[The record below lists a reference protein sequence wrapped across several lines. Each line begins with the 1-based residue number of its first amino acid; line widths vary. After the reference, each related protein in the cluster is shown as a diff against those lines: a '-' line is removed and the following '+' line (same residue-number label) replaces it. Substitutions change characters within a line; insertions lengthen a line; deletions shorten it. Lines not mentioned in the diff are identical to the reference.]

1 MLNMHLNGSLLIH
14 ERKDR
19 KMEPFY
25 WILTFEVMAFLVVLA
40 IALVVGPVLLIMNY
54 QAWWGYALLVAGGV
68 LAALLAR
75 FTFRFLAKLI
85 RKNRYL
91 NLYRIYEDGVE
102 YVAYDADRL
111 NRREGRFLFAQAES
125 VCVSVY
131 VAEQSYH
138 YKKTGW
144 TERVPAFELLPVLYI
159 VYRGDEGRRVLAV
172 PFYGDDAVDRWLGTL
187 QQRGIPIRATEE
199 LLLPRPEADWLPV
212 LDNGELTVPFAY
224 DGNFQLDFGRFMH
237 EAQSRTPQPQDDSS
251 AGMDTSAE
259 GFGKRAVPIG
269 MEPVPGGSGARW
281 LRYPSYIVLV
291 LLIALLYPIVLLEE
305 TGMIPGIGTVLCF
318 VTLFVAALAYFYR
331 MRRLTVWNAILFV
344 LVACLGWFI
353 FGVSLESRGDI
364 AYEVTSAAA
373 GAAILQ
379 PVLVWLPYGAAVWIR
394 RRWPA
399 AYHLRRIK
407 PPTAK
412 AAGSEG
418 KGERA

>member
-25 WILTFEVMAFLVVLA
+25 WILTFEVMAFLIVLA
-40 IALVVGPVLLIMNY
+40 VALVVGPVLLIMND

-68 LAALLAR
+68 LAALLVR
-75 FTFRFLAKLI
+75 FTFRYLAKLI
-85 RKNRYL
+85 RKNRRL
-91 NLYRIYEDGVE
+91 NLYRIYEDRIE
-102 YVAYDADRL
+102 YAAYDAERL
-111 NRREGRFLFAQAES
+111 NRREDRFPLERAES
-125 VCVSVY
+125 VCASLY
-131 VAEQSYH
+131 VAQQSYH
-138 YKKTGW
+138 YKKTEW
-144 TERVPAFELLPVLYI
+144 TERVPAYELLPVLYI
-159 VYRGDEGRRVLAV
+159 VYHGEGGRSVLAV
-172 PFYGDDAVDRWLGTL
+172 PFYGDNAVDRWLGTL

-199 LLLPRPEADWLPV
+199 LLLPRPEADWLSV

-224 DGNFQLDFGRFMH
+224 DGNFRLDFGRFMH
-237 EAQSRTPQPQDDSS
+237 EAQSRTPKEDSP
-251 AGMDTSAE
+251 AGMEDTEAG

-281 LRYPSYIVLV
+281 LRYPSYVVVV
-291 LLIALLYPIVLLEE
+291 LLIASLYPIVLLEE

-318 VTLFVAALAYFYR
+318 VVLFVAALAFFYR
-331 MRRLTVWNAILFV
+331 MRRLTVWAPILFV

-353 FGVSLESRGDI
+353 FGASLESRGDI

-379 PVLVWLPYGAAVWIR
+379 PALVWLPYGAAVWIR

-407 PPTAK
+407 PSAK